1 MRIFVFQVVYTGAQ
15 ECQGSGLSGRGG
27 SVCQGCEPVCQAMP
41 ERVCVAMRVCVS
53 VCEGGGLCVS
63 GHVCVSM

>member
-1 MRIFVFQVVYTGAQ
+1 MRVFVFQDVYAGAQ

-41 ERVCVAMRVCVS
+41 ESVCVAMLVYVS
-53 VCEGGGLCVS
+53 VCERER
-63 GHVCVSM
+63 GHVGVCVCV